1 MKDINWGKLVNYLLD
16 HYMMT
21 QADLATACSVSQQSI
36 SNWLAAKRTPGHYA
50 QARLLEIAKVK
61 GIDLLDFQRRP
72 PALVSAVELPH
83 LDSAVGGELQEKSRM
98 VLRHLARLQSAQQHH
113 LLDQMLFLILKE
125 EDRDI

>member
-1 MKDINWGKLVNYLLD
+1 MKDINWGKLVSYLLD

-61 GIDLLDFQRRP
+61 GMDLADFQRRP
-72 PALVSAVELPH
+72 SALIAGSGLPNI
-83 LDSAVGGELQEKSRM
+83 DSAASGELQEKSRM
-98 VLRHLARLQSAQQHH
+98 VLRHLARLQPVQQHH

-125 EDRDI
+125 EDRDV